1 MKTKALKIFI
11 ADSDELCG
19 KIYKEQVTRLG
30 YSQVSLFNSLKD
42 CLKNLIDSPD
52 IIFLDQQF
60 VAEDGSESIR
70 EIKYRNSNI
79 HIVVFSTNSN
89 MKMIVEAFK
98 QGAFDYVIRGEKDIQ
113 MIGIILKEIETKVT
127 REISS

>member
-19 KIYKEQVTRLG
+19 KIYKEHINRLG
-30 YSQVSLFNSLKD
+30 YAHVSLFDSLKD
-42 CLKNLIDSPD
+42 CLKGLVNSPD
-52 IIFLDQQF
+52 VIFLDQKF
-60 VAEDGSESIR
+60 IALDGQESIR
-70 EIKYRNSNI
+70 EIKYKNPGI
-79 HIVVFSTNSN
+79 HIIVFSTSSN

-113 MIGIILKEIETKVT
+113 MIGIILREIEAKMTKEVQ
-127 REISS
+127 S